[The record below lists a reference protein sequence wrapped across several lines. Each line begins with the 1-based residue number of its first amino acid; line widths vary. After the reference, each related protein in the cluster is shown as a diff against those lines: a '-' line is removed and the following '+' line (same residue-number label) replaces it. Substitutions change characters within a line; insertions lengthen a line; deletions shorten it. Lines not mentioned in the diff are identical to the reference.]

1 MSVAILGITITGL
14 PEPDV
19 TGNISVNTE
28 RFAKIET
35 EIKSSPTEVNYG
47 KEKLICLHIGLP
59 RILPKV
65 CFIPKMPE
73 LVGTSVYQR

>member
-35 EIKSSPTEVNYG
+35 EIKSQLTEVKHG
-47 KEKLICLHIGLP
+47 KKKLTH
-59 RILPKV
+59 RN
-65 CFIPKMPE
+65 
-73 LVGTSVYQR
+73 TSYRTKSVFYT